1 MDELDILFEQE
12 RIRRRKSY
20 EWLMRDVVLGVHRAG
35 DANDVAGE
43 WNRAKV
49 KEWSRKFKE
58 ITDFKA

>member
-35 DANDVAGE
+35 DANDVAGRRNE
-43 WNRAKV
+43 AKV
-49 KEWSRKFKE
+49 KEWARRFRE
-58 ITDFKA
+58 ITGG